1 MNLFYH
7 PEAKPGS
14 SITLDADESKHLR
27 AFRLSEGQL
36 VKLTNGKGLCLSC
49 SVEWQNKTAV
59 LNAID
64 SIEVLPETPQLS
76 LAVAPTKN
84 NDRLEWL
91 IEKAIELGITKVI
104 LIEGDHSERA
114 FVKHDRLHRLAVAAI
129 KQSQRFWIPEITE
142 VISFDKLVA
151 NAQDEQKFIAHCAE
165 DTEKKLLKQICAAGK
180 NTLICIGPEGDF
192 STREIALAKS
202 AGFQSVSLG
211 DARLR
216 TETAGLFA
224 VSTFQ
229 LINQ

>member
-7 PEAKPGS
+7 PDAAAGS
-14 SITLDADESKHLR
+14 TIPLDMDESKHLR
-27 AFRLSEGQL
+27 AFRLAEGEM
-36 VKLTNGKGLCLSC
+36 VKLTNGKGLCLHC
-49 SVEWQNKTAV
+49 TVEWQNKTAV
-59 LNAID
+59 LTAVSSETIAADEPRLTLAI
-64 SIEVLPETPQLS
+64 
-76 LAVAPTKN
+76 APTKN

-91 IEKAIELGITKVI
+91 IEKSIELGISKVV

-114 FVKHDRLHRLAVAAI
+114 FVKNERLYRLAIAAL
-129 KQSQRFWIPEITE
+129 KQSQRFWLPDITE
-142 VISFDKLVA
+142 VQSFDSLV
-151 NAQDEQKFIAHCAE
+151 NNSNDEQKFIAHCAE
-165 DTEKKLLKQICAAGK
+165 DGEKQLLKNCCISGK

-192 STREIALAKS
+192 SSREIALAKS
-202 AGFQSVSLG
+202 KEFQSVSLG

>member
-7 PEAKPGS
+7 PDAAAGS
-14 SITLDADESKHLR
+14 TIPLDMDESKHLR
-27 AFRLSEGQL
+27 AFRLAEGEM
-36 VKLTNGKGLCLSC
+36 VKLTNGKGLCLHC
-49 SVEWQNKTAV
+49 TVEWQNKQAILTAIRSEEIIKDAPS
-59 LNAID
+59 LSIAI
-64 SIEVLPETPQLS
+64 
-76 LAVAPTKN
+76 APTKN

-91 IEKAIELGITKVI
+91 VEKAIELGIQQII

-114 FVKHDRLHRLAVAAI
+114 FVKQDRLHRLAVAAL
-129 KQSQRFWIPEITE
+129 KQSQRFWLPEISE
-142 VISFDKLVA
+142 ILSFDQLVHS
-151 NAQDEQKFIAHCAE
+151 AQAEQKFIAHCAE
-165 DTEKKLLKQICAAGK
+165 DSDKKRLKHICQAGK

-192 STREIALAKS
+192 SAREIALAKS

-211 DARLR
+211 EARLR

>member
-7 PEAKPGS
+7 PDAKAGS
-14 SITLDADESKHLR
+14 TITLDMDESKHLR
-27 AFRLSEGQL
+27 AFRLSEGEKVQ
-36 VKLTNGKGLCLSC
+36 LTNGQGLCMHC
-49 SVEWQNKTAV
+49 TVEWQNKTAI
-59 LNAID
+59 LTAKESEEIAPNQPALTLAI
-64 SIEVLPETPQLS
+64 
-76 LAVAPTKN
+76 APTKN

-91 IEKAIELGITKVI
+91 VEKAIELGISKIV

-114 FVKHDRLHRLAVAAI
+114 FVKHDRLHRLSIAAI
-129 KQSQRFWIPEITE
+129 KQSQRYWIPEITE
-142 VISFDKLVA
+142 VTSFDQLVID
-151 NAQDEQKFIAHCAE
+151 AQEEQKFIAHCA
-165 DTEKKLLKQICAAGK
+165 DDLDKTLLKNSCASGK

-192 STREIALAKS
+192 SSREITLAKS
-202 AGFQSVSLG
+202 HGFQSVSLG